1 MSKTLIVLLGPTGVG
16 KTNLSLRIARHFNTE
31 ITSSDSRQVYR
42 EMRIGTAVPEKEQ
55 LNAVKHHF
63 IHSHSI
69 HDYFSSWECEQKTL
83 ALLKNSFQDKDQMLM
98 VGGSMMY
105 IDAVCDGTDLIPTIS
120 PELRNEVCERYK
132 KDGLEALQSELKELD
147 PIFYEQI
154 DLQNA
159 KRVIHAV
166 EVCLMA
172 GKAYSSLRTNK
183 IRKRDF
189 DIIKIGLN
197 RDRAELYERIN
208 QRVDSMM
215 AEGLI
220 EEAKALFE
228 FRDLNSMNTV
238 GYKELFEHFKGHIS
252 LYKAIELIKRNS
264 RHYAK
269 RQLSWF
275 RRDEKIHWFHPD
287 QEDEII
293 AYLDTQL
300 KKEA

>member
-1 MSKTLIVLLGPTGVG
+1 MTKTLIVLLGPTGVG
-16 KTNLSLRIARHFNTE
+16 KTDLSIRIARHYNTE

-42 EMRIGTAVPEKEQ
+42 EMRIGTAVPEQEQ
-55 LNAVKHHF
+55 LDAVKHHF

-83 ALLKNSFQDKDQMLM
+83 ALLKDQFKDKDEMLM

-105 IDAVCDGTDLIPTIS
+105 IDAVCNGIDLIPTIS
-120 PELRNEVCERYK
+120 PEIRKEVCDRYDEK
-132 KDGLEALQSELKELD
+132 GLEALQLELKELD
-147 PIFYEQI
+147 PTFYEQV

-166 EVCLMA
+166 EVCLMS
-172 GKAYSSLRTNK
+172 GKPYSSLRTNK
-183 IRKRDF
+183 TKERDF
-189 DIIKIGLN
+189 KIVKIGLN
-197 RDRAELYERIN
+197 RDRAELYDRIN
-208 QRVDSMM
+208 QRVDIMVK
-215 AEGLI
+215 EGQV
-220 EEAKALFE
+220 EEAKSLFK
-228 FRDLNSMNTV
+228 FCDLNSMNTV

-252 LYKAIELIKRNS
+252 MEKAIELIKRNS

-275 RRDEKIHWFHPD
+275 RRDEKIEWFHPD

-293 AYLDTQL
+293 AYLDEQL
-300 KKEA
+300 KA

>member
-1 MSKTLIVLLGPTGVG
+1 MTKTLIVLLGPTGVG
-16 KTNLSLRIARHFNTE
+16 KTDLSIRIARHYNTE

-42 EMRIGTAVPEKEQ
+42 EMRIGTAVPEPKQ
-55 LNAVKHHF
+55 LDAVKHHF

-83 ALLKNSFQDKDQMLM
+83 ALLKDKFEDKDQMLM

-105 IDAVCDGTDLIPTIS
+105 IDAVCNGIDLIPTIS
-120 PELRNEVCERYK
+120 PEVRKEVCGRYEEK
-132 KDGLEALQSELKELD
+132 GLEALQSELKELD
-147 PIFYEQI
+147 PVFYEQV

-166 EVCLMA
+166 EVCLMS
-172 GKAYSSLRTNK
+172 GKPYSSLRTNK
-183 IRKRDF
+183 TRKRDF
-189 DIIKIGLN
+189 KIIKIGLN
-197 RDRAELYERIN
+197 RDRAELYDRIN
-208 QRVDSMM
+208 QRVDIMVKQ
-215 AEGLI
+215 GQI

-252 LYKAIELIKRNS
+252 LDKAIELIKRNS

-275 RRDEKIHWFHPD
+275 RRDEKIQWFHPD

-293 AYLDTQL
+293 AYLDEQIN
-300 KKEA
+300 A

>member
-16 KTNLSLRIARHFNTE
+16 KTDLSIRIARHFNTE

-42 EMRIGTAVPEKEQ
+42 EMRIGTAVPEEKH
-55 LNAVKHHF
+55 LKAVKHHF

-83 ALLKNSFQDKDQMLM
+83 ALLTEKFQDKDEMLM

-105 IDAVCDGTDLIPTIS
+105 IDAVCNGIDLIPTIS
-120 PELRNEVCERYK
+120 PELRKEVCDRYEK
-132 KDGLEALQSELKELD
+132 NGLEAMQAELKELD
-147 PIFYEQI
+147 PVFYEQV

-166 EVCLMA
+166 EVCLMS
-172 GKAYSSLRTNK
+172 GKPYSSLRTNK
-183 IRKRDF
+183 SRKRDF

-197 RDRAELYERIN
+197 RDRAELYQRIN
-208 QRVDSMM
+208 QRVDQMVE
-215 AEGLI
+215 EGLL

-228 FRDLNSMNTV
+228 FRDLNSLNTV

-252 LYKAIELIKRNS
+252 LEKAIELIKRNS

-275 RRDEKIHWFHPD
+275 RRDEKIQWFHPD

-293 AYLDTQL
+293 AYLDKQI
-300 KKEA
+300 KGEN